1 MQRAA
6 IREIS
11 EIRGKKRKSW
21 YKLNLSI
28 YLMNKIDKDFVYAT
42 DVLKCS
48 HDVQF
53 CLS

>member
-28 YLMNKIDKDFVYAT
+28 YISRIIELENFSFSSFRRIIGN
-42 DVLKCS
+42 
-48 HDVQF
+48 
-53 CLS
+53 